1 MINLDLHDVLV
12 FRHRPIG
19 AVGACRAVMNRVLA
33 PQPGEIRLPDIVLV
47 EMRVADVDR
56 VERQALG
63 IGNARRIERCG
74 HRFSSRLSVSGLSVS
89 GLYLFSVGLPA
100 GGRQARRAPRSPR
113 SDRTA
118 ANWAAPAL

>member
-33 PQPGEIRLPDIVLV
+33 PETGEIRLPDIVLV

-56 VERQALG
+56 VERQAVG

-74 HRFSSRLSVSGLSVS
+74 HWLSSR
-89 GLYLFSVGLPA
+89 LYLFSVGLPA
-100 GGRQARRAPRSPR
+100 GGRQARRALRSRR

-118 ANWAAPAL
+118 SNWAAPAPRS